1 MPEIR
6 VKSRD
11 QLQLTLL
18 LSHNFL
24 PKEKSASRT
33 VEYLPLK
40 ANCNS
45 ILGHIRSL
53 VLDSVDME
61 QPPCKTVFGKT
72 VVASQKAIKSKRF

>member
-40 ANCNS
+40 VNCNS
-45 ILGHIRSL
+45 ILGHL

-61 QPPCKTVFGKT
+61 QPPCKTVFEKT
-72 VVASQKAIKSKRF
+72 VVASQKAIKSKRFWY